1 MQTATFQRLAW
12 LSLCLA
18 ILTDVAHTQHCFP
31 SYNAANALVAI
42 FTSLH
47 HHNADNSS
55 DLLLRC
61 NAVCGIIGVV
71 TTLADIIAFCIM
83 WAGDIIQG
91 YIGVVKMSFIAF
103 ILNMFTKSAI
113 IYSAMAISMAAS
125 QSPTNSKENND
136 DEEVD
141 EEQMVKPKQLLL
153 TPKRSEALTLRRT
166 PESQHY
172 QHAHTPGGDSI
183 TERHDG
189 IPGLISPG
197 FDPRNN
203 SRV

>member
-1 MQTATFQRLAW
+1 M
-12 LSLCLA
+12 
-18 ILTDVAHTQHCFP
+18 TDVANTNTHCFP
-31 SYNAANALVAI
+31 SYNAANALLAI
-42 FTSLH
+42 FTSLQQ
-47 HHNADNSS
+47 NADNSS

-61 NAVCGIIGVV
+61 NAVCGFIGAL
-71 TTLADIIAFCIM
+71 TTLADIAFCII

-91 YIGVVKMSFIAF
+91 YSGVAKMSFIAF

-113 IYSAMAISMAAS
+113 IYSTMAISVAASS

-136 DEEVD
+136 DEDVD
-141 EEQMVKPKQLLL
+141 EEQIMKPKQLLL
-153 TPKRSEALTLRRT
+153 TPKRSETLTLRRT
-166 PESQHY
+166 PESQH

-183 TERHDG
+183 PERHDG

>member
-1 MQTATFQRLAW
+1 MQTVTFQRLAW

-42 FTSLH
+42 FTSLQQ
-47 HHNADNSS
+47 NADNS

-61 NAVCGIIGVV
+61 NAFCGIIGVI
-71 TTLADIIAFCIM
+71 TTLADIAFCII
-83 WAGDIIQG
+83 WAGDIEG
-91 YIGVVKMSFIAF
+91 YSGVAKMSFIAF

-113 IYSAMAISMAAS
+113 IYSTMAITVAAS
-125 QSPTNSKENND
+125 SHSPTNSKENKD
-136 DEEVD
+136 DEDVD
-141 EEQMVKPKQLLL
+141 EEQIMKPKQLLL
-153 TPKRSEALTLRRT
+153 TPKRSETLTLRRT
-166 PESQHY
+166 PESQH

>member
-1 MQTATFQRLAW
+1 MQTVTFQRLAW

-42 FTSLH
+42 FASL

-61 NAVCGIIGVV
+61 NAVCGIIGVI
-71 TTLADIIAFCIM
+71 TTLSDIAFCII

-91 YIGVVKMSFIAF
+91 YSGVAKMSFIAF
-103 ILNMFTKSAI
+103 ILNMFIKTAL
-113 IYSAMAISMAAS
+113 IYSAMAISLAAS
-125 QSPTNSKENND
+125 KSPTNYNENND
-136 DEEVD
+136 DKDVD

-172 QHAHTPGGDSI
+172 QHGHTPGGDSI

-197 FDPRNN
+197 FDPRN
-203 SRV
+203 SRI

>member
-1 MQTATFQRLAW
+1 MQTVAFQRLAW

-18 ILTDVAHTQHCFP
+18 ILTDVAQEANVHCFP

-42 FTSLH
+42 FVSLQDE
-47 HHNADNSS
+47 ADNL

-61 NAVCGIIGVV
+61 NAVCGIIGVL
-71 TTLADIIAFCIM
+71 TTLADIAFCII
-83 WAGDIIQG
+83 WAGDING
-91 YIGVVKMSFIAF
+91 YSGVTKISFIAF
-103 ILNMFTKSAI
+103 ILNIFTKVAI
-113 IYSAMAISMAAS
+113 IYSAMAMSVAASS

-136 DEEVD
+136 DEDVD
-141 EEQMVKPKQLLL
+141 EEQTMKPKQLLL

-166 PESQHY
+166 PEPQHY

-183 TERHDG
+183 TDRHDG

-197 FDPRNN
+197 FDPRN

>member
-1 MQTATFQRLAW
+1 MQTITFQRLAW

-18 ILTDVAHTQHCFP
+18 ILTDVANTNTHCFP

-47 HHNADNSS
+47 HNADNS

-61 NAVCGIIGVV
+61 NAVCGTIGVI
-71 TTLADIIAFCIM
+71 TTLADIAFCII
-83 WAGDIIQG
+83 WAGDIQG
-91 YIGVVKMSFIAF
+91 YSGVTKMSFIAF

-113 IYSAMAISMAAS
+113 IYSTMAISVAAS
-125 QSPTNSKENND
+125 QSSTNSKENND
-136 DEEVD
+136 DEDVD

-166 PESQHY
+166 PESQH

-197 FDPRNN
+197 FDPRN

>member
-1 MQTATFQRLAW
+1 METVTFQRLAW
-12 LSLCLA
+12 LSFCLA
-18 ILTDVAHTQHCFP
+18 ILTDVAHTNTHCFP

-47 HHNADNSS
+47 HNADNS

-61 NAVCGIIGVV
+61 NAVCGIIGVI
-71 TTLADIIAFCIM
+71 TTLADIAFCIM

-91 YIGVVKMSFIAF
+91 YSDVAKMSFIAF
-103 ILNMFTKSAI
+103 ILNMFIKTAL
-113 IYSAMAISMAAS
+113 IYSAMAISLAAS
-125 QSPTNSKENND
+125 KSPTNYNENND
-136 DEEVD
+136 DKDVD

-197 FDPRNN
+197 FDPRN